1 MSINRTIRAL
11 GVAKSTVYYK
21 PKIYPDRKRTPRKHL
36 DPEAK
41 TSILTIT
48 GMKATYG
55 APRVKAVL
63 KRDYNLNLSKYMVH
77 RFMKEEGLLITRNR
91 TRGNSRPHTGR
102 IAVNESN
109 TRWASDITSI
119 KCWNGQKLR
128 FTYILDCCDRSII
141 AWKAGFHM
149 QACDIEIMLQEA
161 IFNRFGDQLPEKGSL
176 QFLHDN
182 GPEYIEKKLRKRIN
196 QWQIQDC
203 NTPTYSPQS
212 NGMCEAFNGTF
223 KRDYVYENCLDNPDT
238 VYNMIQN
245 WIDEYNQFAPHS
257 ALEMK
262 TPNEFYNFKIA
273 A

>member
-1 MSINRTIRAL
+1 VSINRTIKAI
-11 GVAKSTVYYK
+11 GIAKSTVYYK
-21 PKIYPDRKRTPRKHL
+21 PKRYPDRKRTPRKYL
-36 DPEAK
+36 VKEAK
-41 TSILTIT
+41 SSIIAIT

-55 APRVKAVL
+55 VPRVKAIL
-63 KRDYNLNLSKYMVH
+63 KRDYNQELSKYMIH

-91 TRGNSRPHTGR
+91 TRGSSRPHTG
-102 IAVNESN
+102 IISVNESN

-149 QACDIEIMLQEA
+149 QACDIEILLQEA
-161 IFNRFGDQLPEKGSL
+161 IFNRFGDRLPEKGTL

-182 GPEYIEKKLRKRIN
+182 GPEYIEKKLRKSIN
-196 QWQIQDC
+196 QWQIEDC

-223 KRDYVYENCLDNPDT
+223 KRDYVYESCLDNPAI
-238 VYNMIQN
+238 VHNQMQS
-245 WIDEYNQFAPHS
+245 WIDEYNKFAPHS
-257 ALEMK
+257 ALNMQ
-262 TPNEFYNFKIA
+262 TPNEFYNFKSA